1 MKNMKKILASALLA
15 TVFAALCSSSA
26 LAQDKVEK
34 EKRAAAKTA
43 GMATVALN
51 ELMEIPANS
60 IPESLLS
67 KAKAIAVFPNVVKAA
82 FVVGGSGGKGLITR
96 RTADGWSAP
105 ALFTIGSGSVGFQI
119 GASSSDIVLVFMS
132 DDGLN
137 SLLGNRFEIG
147 GEASAAAGP
156 VGRTARAT
164 TDAQM
169 RAKILSYSRSRGV
182 FAGISITGAVVSPD
196 DDANNAVYG
205 MKAKEILG
213 SGNPISIS
221 AIPIETKGFQEA
233 ITRHAK

>member
-1 MKNMKKILASALLA
+1 MIDKKKLVSLSLALVMACTLGASHID
-15 TVFAALCSSSA
+15 
-26 LAQDKVEK
+26 AQDKSEK
-34 EKRAAAKTA
+34 EKRGAAKTA

-51 ELMEIPANS
+51 ELMDIPANS

-82 FVVGGSGGKGLITR
+82 FVIGGSGGKGLITR

-105 ALFTIGSGSVGFQI
+105 AMFTIGSGSVGFQI

-182 FAGISITGAVVSPD
+182 FAGVSLTGAVLAPD
-196 DDANNAVYG
+196 DDANLAVYG
-205 MKAKEILG
+205 IKAKEILG
-213 SGNPISIS
+213 SGNPVAVS

-233 ITRHAK
+233 VTRHAK